1 MNKRILTLALCLIL
15 ALSALTVSALADEEP
30 VELTICTVRRTTD
43 ITSSYSEK
51 HWVQAL
57 EKACNVKIKW
67 IELLE
72 GQTDEQLTALLAGDL
87 PDIFWAGKIMKD
99 SIISQNTSL
108 WRPLTEEEIRTYVP
122 NLANFLD
129 ENVKDWLN
137 FITYPDGN
145 IYGLAGGKMHS
156 TMHTTQGVPYINV
169 KWLENLGLQKPT
181 NMEELKQVLIAFR
194 DQDANGNGDP
204 NDEIPFDFCDSFN
217 KTQLI
222 NCAAS
227 WGLPLYNGGNVF
239 YDFDDEGNVVGAV
252 NTDAYRSFLEFFSEL
267 GKEGLINL
275 EGFSQSYDQFTAN
288 CNADRVGF
296 FWGWG
301 PCNYITDPELFLQFE
316 MLVPPVAEGY
326 QSKLYTANLDFAN
339 AFRNDFVITRA
350 CKNWEKAL
358 EVWNYASEPTTAL
371 DICNGERFLFWD
383 YVDEEGNFLGEDAT
397 EEDIKNC
404 GYHYLVKVYDTTTEE
419 GLAAYNKLLTDWNYD
434 WLVGKT
440 FTGSNTT
447 GLVDG
452 APLMLE
458 AENYETDDLSA
469 WGVQRYA
476 GITDVLEPA
485 NVFCPYYMNKNIV
498 PADAQ
503 EEFDFMTDGLYE
515 VIRGYCA
522 TSVMNG
528 VTDENWNSYLNDLTT
543 YNYDYYVDFYN
554 KLYHNE
560 L

>member
-1 MNKRILTLALCLIL
+1 MTKRILTLALCLIL
-15 ALSALTVSALADEEP
+15 ALCALTAAALADEEP
-30 VELTICTVRRTTD
+30 VELTICTMRRTTD

-87 PDIFWAGKIMKD
+87 PDVFWAGKIMKD

-129 ENVKDWLN
+129 ENVDDWLN

-156 TMHTTQGVPYINV
+156 TMHTTQGIPYINTQ
-169 KWLENLGLQKPT
+169 WLERLGLEKPT
-181 NMEELKQVLIAFR
+181 TMEELKQVLIAFR

-227 WGLPLYNGGNVF
+227 WGLPMYNGGNVF
-239 YDFDDEGNVVGAV
+239 YDFDDAGNVVGAV
-252 NTDAYRSFLEFFSEL
+252 DTDAYRSFLEFFYEL
-267 GKEGLINL
+267 GQEKLINL

-301 PCNYITDPELFLQFE
+301 PCNYITDSELFLQFE
-316 MLVPPVAEGY
+316 AMVPPTVEGY
-326 QSKLYTANLDFAN
+326 PVKMYTANLDFAN

-350 CKNWEKAL
+350 CENWEKAL
-358 EVWNYASEPTTAL
+358 EVWNYASDPTTAL
-371 DICNGERFLFWD
+371 EIRNGDRFLFWD
-383 YVDEEGNFLGEDAT
+383 YVDAEGNFLGEDAT
-397 EEDIKNC
+397 EEDIKAC
-404 GYHYLVKVYDTTTEE
+404 GYRYLVKVYDTSTPEA
-419 GLAAYNKLLTDWNYD
+419 LAAYNQLLTDWGYD
-434 WLVGKT
+434 WQVGKT

-458 AENYETDDLSA
+458 AENYETDDLTA
-469 WGVQRYA
+469 WGVQRYV

-485 NVFCPYYMNKNIV
+485 GVFCPYYMNKNIV

-515 VIRGYCA
+515 VIRGFCA

-528 VTDENWNSYLNDLTT
+528 VTDESWSSYLNDLTT
-543 YNYDYYVDFYN
+543 YNYDFYVDFYN
-554 KLYHNE
+554 RLFHNE

>member
-1 MNKRILTLALCLIL
+1 MTKRILTLALCLIL
-15 ALSALTVSALADEEP
+15 ALCALTAEALADGEP
-30 VELTICTVRRTTD
+30 VELTICTMRRTTD

-122 NLANFLD
+122 TLASFLD
-129 ENVKDWLN
+129 ENEDGWLN

-156 TMHTTQGVPYINV
+156 TMHTTQGIPYINTQ
-169 KWLENLGLQKPT
+169 WLERLGLEKPT
-181 NMEELKQVLIAFR
+181 TMEELKQVLIAFR

-227 WGLPLYNGGNVF
+227 WGLPMYNGGNVF
-239 YDFDDEGNVVGAV
+239 YDFDDAGNVVGAV
-252 NTDAYRSFLEFFSEL
+252 NTDAYRSFLEFFYEL
-267 GKEGLINL
+267 GQEKLINL

-301 PCNYITDPELFLQFE
+301 PCNYITDSDLFLQFE
-316 MLVPPVAEGY
+316 AMVPPTVEGY
-326 QSKLYTANLDFAN
+326 PVKLYTANLDFAN
-339 AFRNDFVITRA
+339 AFRNDFVITLA
-350 CKNWEKAL
+350 CENWEKAL

-371 DICNGERFLFWD
+371 EICNGERFLFWD
-383 YVDEEGNFLGEDAT
+383 YVDADGNFLGEDAT
-397 EEDIKNC
+397 EEDIKAC
-404 GYHYLVKVYDTTTEE
+404 GYRYLVKVYDTSTPEA
-419 GLAAYNKLLTDWNYD
+419 LAAYNQLLTDWGYD

-458 AENYETDDLSA
+458 AENYETDDLTA
-469 WGVQRYA
+469 WGVQRYV

-498 PADAQ
+498 PAEAQ

-515 VIRGYCA
+515 VIRGFCA

-528 VTDENWNSYLNDLTT
+528 VTDESWSSYLNDLTT
-543 YNYDYYVDFYN
+543 YNYDFYVDFYN
-554 KLYHNE
+554 RLFHNE

>member
-1 MNKRILTLALCLIL
+1 MTKRILTLALCLIL
-15 ALSALTVSALADEEP
+15 ALCALTAAARADEEP

-87 PDIFWAGKIMKD
+87 PDIFWAGKIMTD

-129 ENVKDWLN
+129 ENVDDWLN

-156 TMHTTQGVPYINV
+156 TMHTTQGIPYINTQ
-169 KWLENLGLQKPT
+169 WLERLGLEKPT
-181 NMEELKQVLIAFR
+181 TMEELKQVLIAFR

-227 WGLPLYNGGNVF
+227 WGLPMYNGGNVF
-239 YDFDDEGNVVGAV
+239 YDFDDAGNVVGAV
-252 NTDAYRSFLEFFSEL
+252 NTDAYRSFLEFFYEL
-267 GKEGLINL
+267 GQEKLINL

-301 PCNYITDPELFLQFE
+301 PCNYITDSELFLQFE
-316 MLVPPVAEGY
+316 AMVPPTVEGY
-326 QSKLYTANLDFAN
+326 PVKMYTANLDFAN

-371 DICNGERFLFWD
+371 EICNGERFLFWD
-383 YVDEEGNFLGEDAT
+383 YVDADGNFLGEDAT
-397 EEDIKNC
+397 EEDIKAC
-404 GYHYLVKVYDTTTEE
+404 GYHYLVKSYDTSTPEA
-419 GLAAYNKLLTDWNYD
+419 LAAYNQLLTDWNYD

-458 AENYETDDLSA
+458 AENYETDDLTV
-469 WGVQRYA
+469 WGVQRYV

-498 PADAQ
+498 PAEAQ

-515 VIRGYCA
+515 VIRGFCA

-528 VTDENWNSYLNDLTT
+528 VTDESWSSYLNDLTT
-543 YNYDYYVDFYN
+543 YNYDFYVDFYN
-554 KLYHNE
+554 RLFHNE

>member
-1 MNKRILTLALCLIL
+1 MTKRILTLALCLIL
-15 ALSALTVSALADEEP
+15 ALCALTAAALADKEP

-87 PDIFWAGKIMKD
+87 PDIFWAGKIMTD

-129 ENVKDWLN
+129 ENVDDWLN

-156 TMHTTQGVPYINV
+156 TMHTTQGIPYINTQ
-169 KWLENLGLQKPT
+169 WLERLGLEKPT
-181 NMEELKQVLIAFR
+181 TMEELKQVLIAFR

-227 WGLPLYNGGNVF
+227 WGLPMYNGGNVF
-239 YDFDDEGNVVGAV
+239 YDFDDAGNVVGAV
-252 NTDAYRSFLEFFSEL
+252 NTDAYRSFLEFFYEL
-267 GKEGLINL
+267 GQEKLINL

-301 PCNYITDPELFLQFE
+301 PCNYITDSDLFLQFE
-316 MLVPPVAEGY
+316 AMVPPTVEGY
-326 QSKLYTANLDFAN
+326 PVKMYTANLDFAN

-371 DICNGERFLFWD
+371 EICNGERFLFWD
-383 YVDEEGNFLGEDAT
+383 YVDADGNFLGEDAT
-397 EEDIKNC
+397 EEDIKAC
-404 GYHYLVKVYDTTTEE
+404 GYRYLVKSYDTSTPEA
-419 GLAAYNKLLTDWNYD
+419 LAAYNQLLTDWNYD

-458 AENYETDDLSA
+458 AENYETDDLTV
-469 WGVQRYA
+469 WGVQRYV

-498 PADAQ
+498 PAEAQ

-515 VIRGYCA
+515 VIRGFCA

-528 VTDENWNSYLNDLTT
+528 VTDESWSSYLNDLTT
-543 YNYDYYVDFYN
+543 YNYDFYVDFYN
-554 KLYHNE
+554 RLFHNE

>member
-1 MNKRILTLALCLIL
+1 MTKRILTLALCLIL
-15 ALSALTVSALADEEP
+15 ALCALTAAALADGEP
-30 VELTICTVRRTTD
+30 VELTICTMRRTTD

-87 PDIFWAGKIMKD
+87 PDVFWAGKIMKD

-129 ENVKDWLN
+129 ENVDGWLN

-156 TMHTTQGVPYINV
+156 TMHTTQGIPYINTQ
-169 KWLENLGLQKPT
+169 WLERLGLEKPT
-181 NMEELKQVLIAFR
+181 TMEELKQVLIAFR

-227 WGLPLYNGGNVF
+227 WGLPMYNGGNVF
-239 YDFDDEGNVVGAV
+239 YDFDDAGNVVGAV
-252 NTDAYRSFLEFFSEL
+252 DTDAYRSFLEFFYEL
-267 GKEGLINL
+267 GQEKLINL

-301 PCNYITDPELFLQFE
+301 PCNYITDSDLFLQFE
-316 MLVPPVAEGY
+316 AMVPPAVEGY
-326 QSKLYTANLDFAN
+326 PVKMYTANLDFAN
-339 AFRNDFVITRA
+339 AFRNDWVITRD

-371 DICNGERFLFWD
+371 EICNGERFLFWD
-383 YVDEEGNFLGEDAT
+383 YVDADGNFLGEDAT
-397 EEDIKNC
+397 EEDIKAC
-404 GYHYLVKVYDTTTEE
+404 GYRYLVKVYDTSTPEA
-419 GLAAYNKLLTDWNYD
+419 LAAYNQLLTDWGYD

-458 AENYETDDLSA
+458 AENYETDDLTA
-469 WGVQRYA
+469 WGVQRYV

-485 NVFCPYYMNKNIV
+485 GVFCPYYMNKNIV

-515 VIRGYCA
+515 VIRGFCA

-528 VTDENWNSYLNDLTT
+528 VTDESWSSYLNDLTT
-543 YNYDYYVDFYN
+543 YNYDFYVDFYN
-554 KLYHNE
+554 RLFHNE

>member
-1 MNKRILTLALCLIL
+1 MTKRILTLTLALCLIL
-15 ALSALTVSALADEEP
+15 ALCALTAAALADGEP
-30 VELTICTVRRTTD
+30 VELTICTMRRTTD
-43 ITSSYSEK
+43 ITFSYSEK

-87 PDIFWAGKIMKD
+87 PDVFWAGKIMKD

-129 ENVKDWLN
+129 ENVDGWLN

-156 TMHTTQGVPYINV
+156 TMHTTQGIPYINTQ
-169 KWLENLGLQKPT
+169 WLERLGLEKPT
-181 NMEELKQVLIAFR
+181 TMEELKQVLIAFR

-227 WGLPLYNGGNVF
+227 WGLPMYNGGNVF
-239 YDFDDEGNVVGAV
+239 YDFDDAGNVVGAV
-252 NTDAYRSFLEFFSEL
+252 NTDAYRSFLEFFYEL
-267 GKEGLINL
+267 GQEKLINL

-301 PCNYITDPELFLQFE
+301 PCNYITDSDLFLQFE
-316 MLVPPVAEGY
+316 AMVPPAVDGY
-326 QSKLYTANLDFAN
+326 PVKMYTANLDFAN
-339 AFRNDFVITRA
+339 AFRNDFVITRD

-371 DICNGERFLFWD
+371 EICNGERFLFWD
-383 YVDEEGNFLGEDAT
+383 YVDADGNFLGEDAT
-397 EEDIKNC
+397 EEDIKAC
-404 GYHYLVKVYDTTTEE
+404 GYRYLVKVYDTSTPEA
-419 GLAAYNKLLTDWNYD
+419 LDAYNQLLTDWGYD

-440 FTGSNTT
+440 FTGSNTI

-458 AENYETDDLSA
+458 AEDYETDDLTA
-469 WGVQRYA
+469 WGVQRYV
-476 GITDVLEPA
+476 GITNVLEPA

-498 PADAQ
+498 PAESQ

-515 VIRGYCA
+515 VIRGFCA

-528 VTDENWNSYLNDLTT
+528 VTDESWNSYLNDLTT
-543 YNYDYYVDFYN
+543 YNYDFYVDFYN
-554 KLYHNE
+554 RLFQ
-560 L
+560 

>member
-358 EVWNYASEPTTAL
+358 EVWNYASEPTAAL

>member
-1 MNKRILTLALCLIL
+1 MTKRILTLALCLIL
-15 ALSALTVSALADEEP
+15 ALCALTAAALADGEP
-30 VELTICTVRRTTD
+30 VELTICTMRRTTD

-87 PDIFWAGKIMKD
+87 PDVFWAGKIMKD

-129 ENVKDWLN
+129 ENVDGWLN

-156 TMHTTQGVPYINV
+156 TMHTTQGIPYINTQ
-169 KWLENLGLQKPT
+169 WLERLGLEKPT
-181 NMEELKQVLIAFR
+181 TMEELKQVLIAFR

-227 WGLPLYNGGNVF
+227 WGLPMYNGGNVF
-239 YDFDDEGNVVGAV
+239 YDFDDAGNVVGAV
-252 NTDAYRSFLEFFSEL
+252 NTDAYRSFLEFFCEL
-267 GKEGLINL
+267 GQEKLINL

-301 PCNYITDPELFLQFE
+301 PCNYITDSELFLQFE
-316 MLVPPVAEGY
+316 AMVPPTVEGY
-326 QSKLYTANLDFAN
+326 PVKLYTANLDFAN

-350 CKNWEKAL
+350 CENWEKAL

-371 DICNGERFLFWD
+371 EICNGERFLFWD
-383 YVDEEGNFLGEDAT
+383 YVDADGNFLGEDAT
-397 EEDIKNC
+397 EEDIKAC
-404 GYHYLVKVYDTTTEE
+404 GYRYLVKVYDTSTPEA
-419 GLAAYNKLLTDWNYD
+419 LAAYNQLLTDWGYD

-440 FTGSNTT
+440 FTGSNTI

-458 AENYETDDLSA
+458 AEDYETDDLTA
-469 WGVQRYA
+469 WGVQRYV
-476 GITDVLEPA
+476 GITNVLEPA

-498 PADAQ
+498 PAESQ

-515 VIRGYCA
+515 VIRGFCA

-528 VTDENWNSYLNDLTT
+528 VTDESWNSYLNDLTT
-543 YNYDYYVDFYN
+543 YNYDFYVDFYN
-554 KLYHNE
+554 RLFHNE

>member
-1 MNKRILTLALCLIL
+1 MTKRILTLALCLIL
-15 ALSALTVSALADEEP
+15 ALCALTAAALADEEP
-30 VELTICTVRRTTD
+30 VEPTICTVRRTTD

-87 PDIFWAGKIMKD
+87 PDIFWAGKIMTD

-129 ENVKDWLN
+129 ENVDDWLN

-156 TMHTTQGVPYINV
+156 TMHTTQGIPYINTQ
-169 KWLENLGLQKPT
+169 WLERLGLEKPT
-181 NMEELKQVLIAFR
+181 TMEELKQVLIAFR

-227 WGLPLYNGGNVF
+227 WGLPMYNGGNVF
-239 YDFDDEGNVVGAV
+239 YDFDDAGNVVGAV
-252 NTDAYRSFLEFFSEL
+252 NTDAYRSFLEFFYEL
-267 GKEGLINL
+267 GQEKLINL

-301 PCNYITDPELFLQFE
+301 PCNYITDSDLFLQFE
-316 MLVPPVAEGY
+316 AMVPPTVEGY
-326 QSKLYTANLDFAN
+326 PVKMYTANLDFAN

-371 DICNGERFLFWD
+371 EICNGERFLFWD
-383 YVDEEGNFLGEDAT
+383 YVDADGNFLGEDAT
-397 EEDIKNC
+397 EEDIKAC
-404 GYHYLVKVYDTTTEE
+404 GYRYLVKSYDTSTPEA
-419 GLAAYNKLLTDWNYD
+419 LAAYNQLLTDWNYD

-447 GLVDG
+447 GLVDI

-458 AENYETDDLSA
+458 AENYETDDLTA
-469 WGVQRYA
+469 WGVQRYV

-498 PADAQ
+498 PAEAQ

-515 VIRGYCA
+515 VIRGFCA

-528 VTDENWNSYLNDLTT
+528 VTDESWSSYLNDLTT
-543 YNYDYYVDFYN
+543 YNYDFYVDFYN
-554 KLYHNE
+554 RLFHNE

>member
-1 MNKRILTLALCLIL
+1 MTKRILTLALCLIL
-15 ALSALTVSALADEEP
+15 ALCALTAEALADGEP
-30 VELTICTVRRTTD
+30 VELTICTMRRTTD

-87 PDIFWAGKIMKD
+87 PDVFWAGKIMKD

-122 NLANFLD
+122 NLASFLD
-129 ENVKDWLN
+129 ENVDGWLN

-156 TMHTTQGVPYINV
+156 TMHTTQGIPYINTQ
-169 KWLENLGLQKPT
+169 WLERLGLEKPT
-181 NMEELKQVLIAFR
+181 TMEELKQVLIAFR

-227 WGLPLYNGGNVF
+227 WGLPMYNGGNVF
-239 YDFDDEGNVVGAV
+239 YDFDDAGNVVGAV
-252 NTDAYRSFLEFFSEL
+252 NTDAYRSFLEFFYEL
-267 GKEGLINL
+267 GQEKLINL

-296 FWGWG
+296 FWG
-301 PCNYITDPELFLQFE
+301 PCNYITDSDLFLQFE
-316 MLVPPVAEGY
+316 AMVPPAVEGY
-326 QSKLYTANLDFAN
+326 PVKMYTANLDFAN
-339 AFRNDFVITRA
+339 AFRNDFVITRD

-371 DICNGERFLFWD
+371 EICNGERFLFWD
-383 YVDEEGNFLGEDAT
+383 YVDADGNFLGEDAT
-397 EEDIKNC
+397 EEDIKAC
-404 GYHYLVKVYDTTTEE
+404 GYRYLVKVYDTSTPEA
-419 GLAAYNKLLTDWNYD
+419 LDAYNQLLTDWGYD

-458 AENYETDDLSA
+458 AEDYETDDLTA
-469 WGVQRYA
+469 WGVQRYV
-476 GITDVLEPA
+476 GITNVLEPA

-498 PADAQ
+498 PAEAQ

-515 VIRGYCA
+515 VIRGFCA

-528 VTDENWNSYLNDLTT
+528 VTDESWNSYLNDLTT
-543 YNYDYYVDFYN
+543 YNYDFYVDFYN
-554 KLYHNE
+554 RLFHNE

>member
-1 MNKRILTLALCLIL
+1 
-15 ALSALTVSALADEEP
+15 
-30 VELTICTVRRTTD
+30 
-43 ITSSYSEK
+43 
-51 HWVQAL
+51 
-57 EKACNVKIKW
+57 
-67 IELLE
+67 
-72 GQTDEQLTALLAGDL
+72 
-87 PDIFWAGKIMKD
+87 MKD

-108 WRPLTEEEIRTYVP
+108 WRLLTEEEIRTYVP

-129 ENVKDWLN
+129 ENVDGWLN

-156 TMHTTQGVPYINV
+156 TMHTTQGIPYINTQ
-169 KWLENLGLQKPT
+169 WLERLGLEKPT
-181 NMEELKQVLIAFR
+181 TMEELRQVLIAFR

-227 WGLPLYNGGNVF
+227 WGLPMYNGGNVF
-239 YDFDDEGNVVGAV
+239 YDFDDAGNVVGAV
-252 NTDAYRSFLEFFSEL
+252 NTDAYRSFLEFFYEL
-267 GKEGLINL
+267 GQEKLINL

-301 PCNYITDPELFLQFE
+301 PCNYITDSDLFLQFE
-316 MLVPPVAEGY
+316 AMVPPAVDGY
-326 QSKLYTANLDFAN
+326 PVKMYTANLDFAN
-339 AFRNDFVITRA
+339 AFRNDFVITRD

-371 DICNGERFLFWD
+371 EICNGERFLFWD
-383 YVDEEGNFLGEDAT
+383 YVDADGNFLGEDAT
-397 EEDIKNC
+397 EEDIKAC
-404 GYHYLVKVYDTTTEE
+404 GYRYLVKVYDTSTPEA
-419 GLAAYNKLLTDWNYD
+419 LDAYNQLLTDWGYD

-440 FTGSNTT
+440 FTGSNTI

-458 AENYETDDLSA
+458 AEDYETDDLTA
-469 WGVQRYA
+469 WGVQRYV
-476 GITDVLEPA
+476 GITNVLEPA

-498 PADAQ
+498 PAESQ

-515 VIRGYCA
+515 VIRGFCA

-528 VTDENWNSYLNDLTT
+528 VTDESWNSYLNDLTT
-543 YNYDYYVDFYN
+543 YNYDFYVDFYN
-554 KLYHNE
+554 RLFHNE

>member
-1 MNKRILTLALCLIL
+1 MTKRILTLALCLIL
-15 ALSALTVSALADEEP
+15 ALCALTAAALADGEP
-30 VELTICTVRRTTD
+30 VELTICTMRRTTD

-87 PDIFWAGKIMKD
+87 PDVFWAGKIMKD

-129 ENVKDWLN
+129 ENVDDWLN
-137 FITYPDGN
+137 FLTYPDGN

-156 TMHTTQGVPYINV
+156 TMHTTLGIPYINTQ
-169 KWLENLGLQKPT
+169 WLERLGLEMPT
-181 NMEELKQVLIAFR
+181 TMEELKAVLIAFR

-204 NDEIPFDFCDSFN
+204 NDEIPFDFCDSFSM
-217 KTQLI
+217 TQLI

-227 WGLPLYNGGNVF
+227 WGLPMYNGGNVF
-239 YDFDDEGNVVGAV
+239 YDFDDAGNVVGAV
-252 NTDAYRSFLEFFSEL
+252 NTDAYRSFLEFFYEL
-267 GKEGLINL
+267 GQEKLINL

-301 PCNYITDPELFLQFE
+301 PCNYITDSDLFLQFE
-316 MLVPPVAEGY
+316 AMVPPAVEGY
-326 QSKLYTANLDFAN
+326 PVKMYTANLDFAN
-339 AFRNDFVITRA
+339 AFRNDFVITRD

-371 DICNGERFLFWD
+371 EICNGERFLFWD
-383 YVDEEGNFLGEDAT
+383 YVDADGNFLGKDAT
-397 EEDIKNC
+397 EEDIKAC
-404 GYHYLVKVYDTTTEE
+404 GYRYLVKVYDTSTPEA
-419 GLAAYNKLLTDWNYD
+419 LDAYNQLLTDWGYD

-458 AENYETDDLSA
+458 AEDYETDDLTA
-469 WGVQRYA
+469 WGVQRYV
-476 GITDVLEPA
+476 GITNVLEPA

-498 PADAQ
+498 PAESQ

-515 VIRGYCA
+515 VIRGFCA

-528 VTDENWNSYLNDLTT
+528 VTDESWNSYLNDLTT

-554 KLYHNE
+554 RLFHNE

>member
-1 MNKRILTLALCLIL
+1 MTKRILTLALCLIL
-15 ALSALTVSALADEEP
+15 ALCALTAAALADEEP

-87 PDIFWAGKIMKD
+87 PDIFWAGKIMTD

-129 ENVKDWLN
+129 ENVDDWLN

-156 TMHTTQGVPYINV
+156 TMHTTQGIPYINTQ
-169 KWLENLGLQKPT
+169 WLERLGLEKPT
-181 NMEELKQVLIAFR
+181 TMEELKQVLIAFR

-227 WGLPLYNGGNVF
+227 WGLPMYNGGNVF
-239 YDFDDEGNVVGAV
+239 YDFNDAGNVVGAV
-252 NTDAYRSFLEFFSEL
+252 NTDAYRSFLEFFYEL
-267 GKEGLINL
+267 GQEKLINL

-301 PCNYITDPELFLQFE
+301 PCNYITDSELFLQFE
-316 MLVPPVAEGY
+316 AMVPPTVEGY
-326 QSKLYTANLDFAN
+326 PVKMYTANLDFAN

-371 DICNGERFLFWD
+371 EICNGERFLFWD
-383 YVDEEGNFLGEDAT
+383 YVDADGNFLGEDAT
-397 EEDIKNC
+397 EEDIKAC
-404 GYHYLVKVYDTTTEE
+404 GYRYLVKNYDTSTPEA
-419 GLAAYNKLLTDWNYD
+419 LAAYNQLLTDWNYD

-458 AENYETDDLSA
+458 AENYETDDLTV
-469 WGVQRYA
+469 WGVQRYV

-498 PADAQ
+498 PAEAQ

-515 VIRGYCA
+515 VIRGFCA

-528 VTDENWNSYLNDLTT
+528 VTDESWSSYLNDLTT
-543 YNYDYYVDFYN
+543 YNYDFYVDFYN
-554 KLYHNE
+554 RLFHNE

>member
-1 MNKRILTLALCLIL
+1 MTKRILTLALCLIL
-15 ALSALTVSALADEEP
+15 ALCALTAAALADEEP

-87 PDIFWAGKIMKD
+87 PDIFWAGKIMTD

-129 ENVKDWLN
+129 ENVDDWLN
-137 FITYPDGN
+137 FLTYPDGN

-156 TMHTTQGVPYINV
+156 TMHTTLGIPYINTQ
-169 KWLENLGLQKPT
+169 WLERLGLEMPT
-181 NMEELKQVLIAFR
+181 TMEELKAVLIAFR

-204 NDEIPFDFCDSFN
+204 NDEIPFDFCDSFSM
-217 KTQLI
+217 TQLI

-227 WGLPLYNGGNVF
+227 WGLPLHNGSSVF
-239 YDFDDEGNVVGAV
+239 YDYDDAGNVVGAI
-252 NTDAYRSFLEFFSEL
+252 NTDAYRSFLEFFYEL
-267 GKEGLINL
+267 GQEKLINL

-301 PCNYITDPELFLQFE
+301 PCNYITDSDLFLQFE
-316 MLVPPVAEGY
+316 AMVPPTVEGY
-326 QSKLYTANLDFAN
+326 PVKMYTANLDFAN

-371 DICNGERFLFWD
+371 EICNGERFLFWD
-383 YVDEEGNFLGEDAT
+383 YVDAEGNFLGEDAT
-397 EEDIKNC
+397 EEDIKAC
-404 GYHYLVKVYDTTTEE
+404 GYRYLVKVYDTSTPEA
-419 GLAAYNKLLTDWNYD
+419 LAAYNQLLTDWGYD

-458 AENYETDDLSA
+458 AENYETDDLTA
-469 WGVQRYA
+469 WGVQRYV

-498 PADAQ
+498 PAEAQ

-515 VIRGYCA
+515 VIRGFCA

-528 VTDENWNSYLNDLTT
+528 VTDESWSSYLNDLTT
-543 YNYDYYVDFYN
+543 YNYDFYVDFYN
-554 KLYHNE
+554 RLFHNE